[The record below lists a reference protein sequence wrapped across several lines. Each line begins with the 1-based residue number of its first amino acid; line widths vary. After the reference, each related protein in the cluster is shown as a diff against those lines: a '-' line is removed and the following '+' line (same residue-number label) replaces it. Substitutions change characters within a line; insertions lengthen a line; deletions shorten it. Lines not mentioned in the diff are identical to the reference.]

1 MFRSPSKI
9 EGKTIKQKDG
19 AILLLVVIILTAI
32 FSISIGV
39 FGVIIGQVSASE
51 TFENSNIA
59 FYAADQSIE
68 RTLYRDR
75 QENDF
80 PCASL
85 PCPPVTIP
93 QQPAASGGCMGVATI
108 TKTAN
113 PAPPPAAITQ
123 ISVSGLSTACGVVTQ
138 RTVARAFLTTY

>member
-1 MFRSPSKI
+1 MRKI
-9 EGKTIKQKDG
+9 QNKKEGV
-19 AILLLVVIILTAI
+19 ILLLVVIILTAI

-39 FGVIIGQVSASE
+39 FSVIIRQVAISE
-51 TFENSNIA
+51 TFESSNIA

-80 PCASL
+80 PCASF
-85 PCPPVTIP
+85 PCTTTIP
-93 QQPAASGGCMGVATI
+93 QQSTASGGCMSISTI
-108 TKTAN
+108 TKIAN
-113 PAPPPAAITQ
+113 PVPPPPMITQ
-123 ISVSGLSTACGVVTQ
+123 ISVRGLNTLCGTVTE

>member
-1 MFRSPSKI
+1 M
-9 EGKTIKQKDG
+9 
-19 AILLLVVIILTAI
+19 LVVIILTAI

-39 FGVIIGQVSASE
+39 FSVIVRQVNISK
-51 TFENSNIA
+51 TFESSGIA

-80 PCASL
+80 SCASF
-85 PCPPVTIP
+85 PCTTTIP
-93 QQPAASGGCMGVATI
+93 QQSTASGGCMSISTI
-108 TKTAN
+108 TKIAN
-113 PAPPPAAITQ
+113 PVPPPATITQ
-123 ISVSGLSTACGVVTQ
+123 ISARGLSTSCGVVTQ

>member
-1 MFRSPSKI
+1 MRRIRNQK
-9 EGKTIKQKDG
+9 EGV
-19 AILLLVVIILTAI
+19 ILLFVVIILTAI

-39 FGVIIGQVSASE
+39 FGVIIGQVSISE
-51 TFENSNIA
+51 TFENSSIA
-59 FYAADQSIE
+59 LYAADQGNE

-85 PCPPVTIP
+85 PCTTAIP
-93 QQPAASGGCMGVATI
+93 QQPVGSGGCMSEIKI

-113 PAPPPAAITQ
+113 PTPPPATITQ
-123 ISVSGLSTACGVVTQ
+123 ISARGLSNPCGTVTQ